1 MPGPTVEM
9 EPVEPQSLKKLS
21 FKSLKRALDLFA
33 PIHGHFAPPDLE
45 RYLFLFFF
53 IFSKT
58 LICIFFSYES
68 LHHLRIIKIYLLV
81 AVFVYLIVGCFSF
94 FICLF
99 IYFFDAVKGYG

>member
-33 PIHGHFAPPDLE
+33 PIHGHFALPDLE
-45 RYLFLFFF
+45 RSFFLFFSF

-68 LHHLRIIKIYLLV
+68 LHHLRIIKI
-81 AVFVYLIVGCFSF
+81 
-94 FICLF
+94 
-99 IYFFDAVKGYG
+99 